1 MNFLRN
7 DLNFP
12 FYIAKRYLISKKSH
26 NVINIISWI
35 SVTGIAVGTMALI
48 IVLSAF
54 NGLETLVEDLYA
66 SFDPDLKITVVKG
79 KTFEEDTFPKDKV
92 LAIPE
97 IKFITASLEEVAL
110 IKYED
115 KQTIATVKGVENDF
129 YLMSGIDSLLIEGAI
144 NHEPGNNNIVLGW
157 GIADK
162 LALFI
167 SESSYRVSIIVP
179 KKGTKKSL
187 APNSEF
193 IKKTAYAAGIFS
205 VNPDFD
211 TKYTLADLSF
221 VQKLLNHPNRLS
233 SIELGLEKG
242 CDWDVVKEK
251 VQQIVGEQ
259 YKVETR
265 YEMNELIYK
274 TNKTEKW
281 VTFLILSF
289 ILVIASF
296 NIIGSLTMLIIDKKK
311 DVWILKTMG
320 ANNSVIR
327 KIFFAEGMLINL
339 LGAISGMAIG
349 AFVCWL
355 QMQFGLLR
363 LDGGVVDYY
372 PIELNIMDF
381 VNVSIIVIIIGLIA
395 SWYPVMVLTKRHL

>member
-1 MNFLRN
+1 MNL
-7 DLNFP
+7 P

-26 NVINIISWI
+26 HVINIISWI
-35 SVTGIAVGTMALI
+35 SVTGIATGTMALV

-66 SFDPDLKITVVKG
+66 SFDPDLKITLVEG
-79 KTFEEDTFPKDKV
+79 KTFNANEFPKDKV

-97 IKFITASLEEVAL
+97 IEFINASLEEVAL

-115 KQTIATVKGVENDF
+115 KQTIATIKGVESAF
-129 YLMSGIDSLLIEGAI
+129 YSMSGMDSLLIEGTI
-144 NHEPGNNNIVLGW
+144 NHQTENNNSLVLGW
-157 GIADK
+157 GISDK

-167 SESSYRVSIIVP
+167 SESTYPVTIIVP
-179 KKGTKKSL
+179 KRGINKGLTPD
-187 APNSEF
+187 AEF
-193 IKKTAYAAGIFS
+193 NQKIAYASGIFS

-211 TKYTLADLSF
+211 TKYVLADLAF
-221 VQKLLNHPNRLS
+221 VQQLLKQENKLS
-233 SIELGLEKG
+233 SIELGLKKG
-242 CDWDVVKEK
+242 SDGTLVKNK
-251 VQQIVGEQ
+251 IQKALGKK
-259 YKVETR
+259 YKVESR

-281 VTFLILSF
+281 ITFLILSF

-320 ANNSVIR
+320 ANDSVIR

-349 AFVCWL
+349 AFICWL
-355 QMQFGLLR
+355 QLQFGLLR
-363 LDGGVVDYY
+363 LNGGVVDFY
-372 PIELNIMDF
+372 PIELHMMDF
-381 VNVSIIVIIIGLIA
+381 VNISIIVIIIGLIA
-395 SWYPVMVLTKRHL
+395 SWYPVRILTKRHL

>member
-1 MNFLRN
+1 MI
-7 DLNFP
+7 P
-12 FYIAKRYLISKKSH
+12 KKSH
-26 NVINIISWI
+26 NVINITSWI
-35 SVTGIAVGTMALI
+35 SVSGIAVGTMALI
-48 IVLSAF
+48 IILSAF

-66 SFDPDLKITVVKG
+66 SFDPDIKITVIEG
-79 KTFEEDTFPKDKV
+79 KTFDAKEFPKDKI
-92 LAIPE
+92 LALSE
-97 IKFITASLEEVAL
+97 VEFYNSALEEVAL

-115 KQTIATVKGVENDF
+115 KQTVATIKGVEASF
-129 YLMSGIDSLLIEGAI
+129 YAMTGIDSLLIEGKV
-144 NHEPGNNNIVLGW
+144 EQTSESSNNIIMGW

-162 LALFI
+162 LSLFI
-167 SESSYRVSIIVP
+167 SQSVYQVGVIVP
-179 KKGTKKSL
+179 KRGTKKGL
-187 APNSEF
+187 VPGSEF
-193 IKKTAYAAGIFS
+193 NRKTANATGVFS

-211 TKYTLADLSF
+211 TKYVLGELAF
-221 VQKLLNHPNRLS
+221 VQKLLKHKDRLS
-233 SIELGLEKG
+233 SVELGLKKG
-242 CDWDVVKEK
+242 SDWDEVKEK
-251 VQQIVGEQ
+251 VQAIVGGD
-259 YKVETR
+259 YKVQTR
-265 YEMNELIYK
+265 FEMNELIFK

-281 VTFLILSF
+281 ITFLILSF

-339 LGAISGMAIG
+339 LGAVGGMAIG

-363 LDGGVVDYY
+363 LAGGVVDFY

-381 VNVSIIVIIIGLIA
+381 VHVSIIVIIIGLIA
-395 SWYPVMVLTKRHL
+395 SWYPVRILTRKHL